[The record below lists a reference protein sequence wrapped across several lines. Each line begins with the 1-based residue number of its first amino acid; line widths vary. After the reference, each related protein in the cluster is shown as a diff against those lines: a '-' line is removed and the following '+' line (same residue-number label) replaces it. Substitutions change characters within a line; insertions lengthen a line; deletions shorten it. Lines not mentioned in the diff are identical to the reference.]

1 MQKKEEV
8 KLYDG
13 GLIALLVFVGVLAVV
28 AVGQRAKEVRRE
40 CGERLARERR
50 AIPYYSDDELITRYY
65 QVDAELQGDLDDL
78 ESARGQATRHELR
91 EASKDY
97 SGGGAAGGFA
107 KGFAR
112 GFNPGVITEGL
123 VRVKIETLRQIRALY
138 LAEIARRGLKL
149 PG

>member
-1 MQKKEEV
+1 MQNKKEV

-13 GLIALLVFVGVLAVV
+13 GLIALLVFVCILAVV

-40 CGERLARERR
+40 WEERLARERR
-50 AIPYYSDDELITRYY
+50 AIPYYGDDELITRYY
-65 QVDAELQGDLDDL
+65 QIKGELQGLLDDL

-97 SGGGAAGGFA
+97 SGGGFWGGFA
-107 KGFAR
+107 QGFAR
-112 GFNPGVITEGL
+112 GFNPGVFSEGL
-123 VRVKIETLRQIRALY
+123 IKRKINTLRQIRALY
-138 LAEIARRGLKL
+138 LAEIFKRGLNL